1 MPDPIARARRAAAR
15 MDDHRAAL
23 SRLADERAAA
33 VRAALATGMSRS
45 EVARELGISKQ
56 ALALI
61 LKRP

>member
-1 MPDPIARARRAAAR
+1 